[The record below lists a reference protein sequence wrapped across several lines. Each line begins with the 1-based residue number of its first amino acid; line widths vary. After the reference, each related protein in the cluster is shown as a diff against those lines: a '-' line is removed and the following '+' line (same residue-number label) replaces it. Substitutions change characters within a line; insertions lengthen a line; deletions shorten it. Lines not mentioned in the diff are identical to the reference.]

1 MLSSPLVKFFVSDAR
16 SSLFLTILS
25 LCQHLKI
32 LHPEY
37 TGPYPS
43 DEILDR
49 CISTNVDFL
58 NDFPL
63 QNELESGF
71 GGPQYVLTK
80 VCTKMGFFAGKIIL

>member
-1 MLSSPLVKFFVSDAR
+1 MFIISDAK
-16 SSLFLTILS
+16 SLTFLAILN
-25 LCQHLKI
+25 LCQHLKV

-37 TGPYPS
+37 TGPFPS
-43 DEILDR
+43 DEI
-49 CISTNVDFL
+49 IEKSTSMNVDFL

-80 VCTKMGFFAGKIIL
+80 VCTKMGFFAGKSIF